1 MGATFLNY
9 LDTPII
15 AKCPE
20 DNFSNQ
26 FYIKYGFKLSHIEE
40 GKKKKIKYMDIIKGI
55 KLCTNF
61 IINNWKKL

>member
-1 MGATFLNY
+1 LGATFLNY

-40 GKKKKIKYMDIIKGI
+40 GKKKE
-55 KLCTNF
+55 N
-61 IINNWKKL
+61 